1 MLVSVVEGAG
11 RRVLAG
17 QCVRQGGGYGRGRPP
32 GEARGV
38 GIVASPL
45 GATVYNEVCAGGCP
59 NGGWLALIGKVRWVR
74 RLWNRNRRTLGFLT
88 RKCFVGVGRI
98 LKVFGMGCLVVGWVG
113 SLVLS
118 RFTVLVSWL
127 GLMHGRG

>member
-1 MLVSVVEGAG
+1 MVSVVEGAG

-45 GATVYNEVCAGGCP
+45 PLPSRNEVCAGVGDF
-59 NGGWLALIGKVRWVR
+59 AVGK
-74 RLWNRNRRTLGFLT
+74 
-88 RKCFVGVGRI
+88 
-98 LKVFGMGCLVVGWVG
+98 
-113 SLVLS
+113 
-118 RFTVLVSWL
+118 
-127 GLMHGRG
+127 GL